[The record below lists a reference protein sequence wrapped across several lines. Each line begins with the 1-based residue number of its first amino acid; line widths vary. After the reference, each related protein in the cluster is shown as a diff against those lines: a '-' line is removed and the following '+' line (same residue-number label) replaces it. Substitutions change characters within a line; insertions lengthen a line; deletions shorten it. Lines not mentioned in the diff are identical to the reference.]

1 MILAKGKT
9 DRQIQKRK
17 LEAEQEDEEKSAK
30 KSQESVKISAVDIAR
45 EEKVTFFFTFSNES
59 VK

>member
-17 LEAEQEDEEKSAK
+17 LEAEQEEDEKPGK
-30 KSQESVKISAVDIAR
+30 KKTESKLLAHDVAR
-45 EEKVTFFFTFSNES
+45 EEKVGIAIVT
-59 VK
+59 